1 VSKFTRKPRPAP
13 AVEDFI
19 AGAGQGPDRADGP
32 EPPKTVAGDATP
44 DHPVFGQIFAALSQ
58 ISDAIGKTPNTDRPT
73 TMDNTAPSA
82 PPASDALAADTAG
95 YPWQHP
101 KVRDDVQKVYNLR
114 LPEPYLLKLK
124 FIAGNTPGS
133 MQRFCLDA
141 LLPAID
147 AEIERLTGKPG

>member
-1 VSKFTRKPRPAP
+1 MSKFTRKPRPAP

-19 AGAGQGPDRADGP
+19 AGSGPGPDRTDDS
-32 EPPKTVAGDATP
+32 EPFDTISSDFKP
-44 DHPVFGQIFAALSQ
+44 DHPVFGQILAVLSQ
-58 ISDAIGKTPNTDRPT
+58 ISDSIDKNSNPDRPR
-73 TMDNTAPSA
+73 TMDNTVSSNIIS
-82 PPASDALAADTAG
+82 SDTLSSDTVG
-95 YPWQHP
+95 YPWEHP
-101 KVRDDVQKVYNLR
+101 RVRHDVQKVYNLR